1 MGRLRERSTI
11 VNSNISQFENQQGV
25 VRIHPS
31 EYFMYE
37 EEKQRAEEIKEA
49 MLVLQDEMD
58 DLQREIMFMIYG
70 PAAVGPGG
78 NAQ

>member
-1 MGRLRERSTI
+1 M
-11 VNSNISQFENQQGV
+11 NSNISQFENQQGV
-25 VRIHPS
+25 VRIHPN
-31 EYFMYE
+31 EYFMY
-37 EEKQRAEEIKEA
+37 EEKQRAEELKEV
-49 MLVLQDEMD
+49 MLVLQDEME